1 MLKIPASKFAT
12 TQSLPVQPIQE
23 PSGISIQPA
32 PRSTPIPDQSTPSI
46 KEQRNSMSFFQM
58 GKFVLSN
65 HINSYRISWQQHNLD
80 VNVENI
86 IQQYIDTHL
95 SNIAHIIRLWNDDP
109 TKLLDDPIGMQV
121 LTLLPEQDTI
131 PGFSMEEA
139 ELEIWHKQQLLKGYN
154 NAYNT
159 HFTWDM
165 IK

>member
-1 MLKIPASKFAT
+1 
-12 TQSLPVQPIQE
+12 
-23 PSGISIQPA
+23 
-32 PRSTPIPDQSTPSI
+32 
-46 KEQRNSMSFFQM
+46 MSFFQM

-65 HINSYRISWQQHNLD
+65 HINSYRISWQQYNLD